1 MTGGSVVCERV
12 RCGLLVVVCMLAIAS
27 DTAMAVCTD
36 RYGNN
41 CRGGN
46 LGPYSCDLS
55 SKISSGFSV
64 YVCCAARCTPRVLLI
79 VEWCV
84 QLHATVDWWR
94 GVVCAVP
101 LCILRL
107 A

>member
-1 MTGGSVVCERV
+1 
-12 RCGLLVVVCMLAIAS
+12 MLASASAS
-27 DTAMAVCTD
+27 DKAMAAWVPCTD
-36 RYGNN
+36 RFFKSCQGKTLDY
-41 CRGGN
+41 
-46 LGPYSCDLS
+46 CDLNRM
-55 SKISSGFSV
+55 IPYYTRV

-84 QLHATVDWWR
+84 QLHATVACWR